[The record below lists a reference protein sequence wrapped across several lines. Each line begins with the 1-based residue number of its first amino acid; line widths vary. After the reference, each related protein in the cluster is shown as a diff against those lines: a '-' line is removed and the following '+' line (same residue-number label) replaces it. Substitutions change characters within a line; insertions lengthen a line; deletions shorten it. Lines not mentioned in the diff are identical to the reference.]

1 MVQDFADNVPLVLPK
16 KKKAAEPEIESKK
29 AAEPEI
35 VPLQEGHEAAGSQVD
50 VAPQIVPMVEDH
62 MEVDRSHESIA
73 LPSVASSSM
82 EHRPLLPTTMEVAAS
97 KPNQMQ
103 QGNAARGESVLS
115 LPVHVGAQ
123 HGPRMVPQ
131 KVSVIA
137 GHPADNDMSF
147 MKCEK
152 CGRKEMFPLARVVAW
167 GDAVWECQLAG
178 LRCFSVRQRRAPQ

>member
-1 MVQDFADNVPLVLPK
+1 MEMGGFRGILDPRMNALHDERSAVARHHAGFQRCDILHLASQK
-16 KKKAAEPEIESKK
+16 KR
-29 AAEPEI
+29 
-35 VPLQEGHEAAGSQVD
+35 
-50 VAPQIVPMVEDH
+50 
-62 MEVDRSHESIA
+62 RSA
-73 LPSVASSSM
+73 CGRV
-82 EHRPLLPTTMEVAAS
+82 
-97 KPNQMQ
+97 
-103 QGNAARGESVLS
+103 GNAARGESVIS

-167 GDAVWECQLAG
+167 GDALWECQLAG